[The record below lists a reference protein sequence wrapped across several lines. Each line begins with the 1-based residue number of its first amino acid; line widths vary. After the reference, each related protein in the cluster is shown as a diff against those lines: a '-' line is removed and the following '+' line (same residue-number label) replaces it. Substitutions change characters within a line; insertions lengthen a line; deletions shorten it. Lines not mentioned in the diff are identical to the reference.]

1 MNADRICAGPSRAG
15 DTAAMTAMSM
25 PAAVVLHAEDYQRM
39 RWKNGA
45 GWTSEVFRFPDADDW
60 D

>member
-15 DTAAMTAMSM
+15 DTSAMKGRSTSAAL
-25 PAAVVLHAEDYQRM
+25 VLRAQDYRRM

-45 GWTSEVFRFPDADDW
+45 GWTSEVFRFPDADD
-60 D
+60 